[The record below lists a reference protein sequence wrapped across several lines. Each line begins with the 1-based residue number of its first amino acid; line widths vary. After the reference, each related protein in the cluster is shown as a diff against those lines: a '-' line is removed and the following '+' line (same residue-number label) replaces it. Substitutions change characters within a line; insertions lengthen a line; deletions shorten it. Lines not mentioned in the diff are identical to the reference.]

1 MSYFLIYK
9 DADVEVVGELYDDI
23 VGGVVLNT
31 EVEYFSLSTYKK
43 FKVVWELIKQDLQQ
57 LGIEYALAL
66 PLDDKSIRWEE
77 HWGFKDTG
85 IIIEGHKLMRY
96 EL

>member
-1 MSYFLIYK
+1 M
-9 DADVEVVGELYDDI
+9 EVIGELYEDI

-31 EVEYFSLSTYKK
+31 EVTHFSLSTYKK
-43 FKVVWELIKQDLQQ
+43 FKKVWELIKQDLKRF
-57 LGIEYALAL
+57 GIEYALAL
-66 PLDDKSIRWEE
+66 PLDDVSIRWEE

-85 IIIEGHKLMRY
+85 IVIEGHKLMRY